1 MCQTDTGWRS
11 LRLSLAIGFLAG
23 GLALAQT
30 AGEAPR
36 TAWRKVGSSSVELM
50 LAAPATGPVDN
61 VWFAPDGRTLYAR
74 THSGKS
80 FETADFENWMPS
92 TASRADSARAVTAER
107 LPAPNAVLRPSQ
119 ADSRR
124 VYALANHVYES
135 DDGGRTWTNLSAYKN
150 ESVIGPGQHDLA
162 VSPLDAQHLIVA
174 NERGVWRSLDGGMS
188 WTGLNRFLPNLTVR
202 RILAAP
208 ANGRGLEVEIEGLGA
223 AELPPGNG
231 GAAATWQA
239 VADARSGRDA
249 ETRRAYSLQLG
260 AEITAAAAAGEVAY
274 AGSSDGRI
282 WVSTDRG
289 RTWGLPRTGGSGP
302 VESFFVDA
310 QAPRLALATLGG
322 SGPHILRTINA
333 GEGGFWDDLTANLPD
348 AAAAHDVVA
357 DREAGAVYL
366 ATDRGVYLA
375 HEDLEAAG
383 PAANWTLVSGNL
395 PAARATAVEL
405 DRSKS
410 QLYIA
415 VEGYGV
421 YAAPAPH
428 RAQTLRLVNAA
439 DFSTRPAAPGS
450 LVSVLGGAVRSVRAG
465 DLEFPILDSSGGS
478 TQIQIPFEVNG
489 PTVGLSLDAASGR
502 ISVGLAVQPASPA
515 IFVDRDGAPMVLDAD
530 TGLMLD
536 SATTAH
542 SNSRIQ
548 ILATGL
554 GRVTPQ
560 WATGLAAPLE
570 NPPAVAANVRAF
582 LDRAPVQVT
591 RATLAPGYVGLYLI
605 ELQLPALVNAG
616 PAEFYISADGQES
629 NRVRV
634 YLEP

>member
-1 MCQTDTGWRS
+1 
-11 LRLSLAIGFLAG
+11 
-23 GLALAQT
+23 
-30 AGEAPR
+30 
-36 TAWRKVGSSSVELM
+36 
-50 LAAPATGPVDN
+50 
-61 VWFAPDGRTLYAR
+61 
-74 THSGKS
+74 
-80 FETADFENWMPS
+80 
-92 TASRADSARAVTAER
+92 
-107 LPAPNAVLRPSQ
+107 
-119 ADSRR
+119 
-124 VYALANHVYES
+124 
-135 DDGGRTWTNLSAYKN
+135 
-150 ESVIGPGQHDLA
+150 
-162 VSPLDAQHLIVA
+162 
-174 NERGVWRSLDGGMS
+174 
-188 WTGLNRFLPNLTVR
+188 
-202 RILAAP
+202 
-208 ANGRGLEVEIEGLGA
+208 
-223 AELPPGNG
+223 
-231 GAAATWQA
+231 
-239 VADARSGRDA
+239 
-249 ETRRAYSLQLG
+249 
-260 AEITAAAAAGEVAY
+260 
-274 AGSSDGRI
+274 
-282 WVSTDRG
+282 
-289 RTWGLPRTGGSGP
+289 
-302 VESFFVDA
+302 
-310 QAPRLALATLGG
+310 
-322 SGPHILRTINA
+322 LRTINA

-348 AAAAHDVVA
+348 AAAHDVVA

-375 HEDLEAAG
+375 HEDLDAAG
-383 PAANWTLVSGNL
+383 PPANWTLVSGNL

-478 TQIQIPFEVNG
+478 TQIQVPFEVNG

-560 WATGLAAPLE
+560 WTTGLAAPLE

-605 ELQLPALVNAG
+605 ELQLPALVNGG
-616 PAEFYISADGQES
+616 PAEFYISAEGQES
-629 NRVRV
+629 NRVRI

>member
-1 MCQTDTGWRS
+1 
-11 LRLSLAIGFLAG
+11 
-23 GLALAQT
+23 
-30 AGEAPR
+30 
-36 TAWRKVGSSSVELM
+36 
-50 LAAPATGPVDN
+50 
-61 VWFAPDGRTLYAR
+61 
-74 THSGKS
+74 
-80 FETADFENWMPS
+80 
-92 TASRADSARAVTAER
+92 
-107 LPAPNAVLRPSQ
+107 
-119 ADSRR
+119 
-124 VYALANHVYES
+124 
-135 DDGGRTWTNLSAYKN
+135 
-150 ESVIGPGQHDLA
+150 
-162 VSPLDAQHLIVA
+162 
-174 NERGVWRSLDGGMS
+174 
-188 WTGLNRFLPNLTVR
+188 
-202 RILAAP
+202 
-208 ANGRGLEVEIEGLGA
+208 
-223 AELPPGNG
+223 
-231 GAAATWQA
+231 
-239 VADARSGRDA
+239 
-249 ETRRAYSLQLG
+249 
-260 AEITAAAAAGEVAY
+260 
-274 AGSSDGRI
+274 
-282 WVSTDRG
+282 
-289 RTWGLPRTGGSGP
+289 
-302 VESFFVDA
+302 
-310 QAPRLALATLGG
+310 
-322 SGPHILRTINA
+322 LRTINA

-515 IFVDRDGAPMVLDAD
+515 IFVDRDGAPIVLDAD

-570 NPPAVAANVRAF
+570 NPPAVQANVRAF

-591 RATLAPGYVGLYLI
+591 RATLAPATWASITV
-605 ELQLPALVNAG
+605 ELQLPALVNASRG
-616 PAEFYISADGQES
+616 FYISADGQREQPGS
-629 NRVRV
+629 RLPGTLSQRWRKSKRTQNRKAACLERLLVVNVGRVVRFDSRSRLAIPGLHLEL
-634 YLEP
+634 YLRAFIQTAIPFAWMAEKCTNTSSPLGAG